1 MSAENQCTLWPNRRS
16 PKRKIPKKSDSR
28 KKAKAPSMANVWA
41 MMSPAKAE
49 KRAQLV
55 PN

>member
-1 MSAENQCTLWPNRRS
+1 MSAENQCTFCPNRRS
-16 PKRKIPKKSDSR
+16 PKRKIPRKADSR
-28 KKAKAPSMANVWA
+28 KKAKAPSIASVWA

-49 KRAQLV
+49 KNAQLV